1 MDDAGVRKCVFYQ
14 NQSATVDCW
23 EETRDVK
30 EISYQIIQA
39 YDFRT
44 IPTNLKKAPTS
55 GISLLQIAAYA
66 DQMIKQE
73 NPGPNICA
81 SSTVGKRC
89 IITNGYRKVAEHER
103 PPWGFFRRHHITAQE
118 LGMHCT
124 EEP

>member
-55 GISLLQIAAYA
+55 GISLLQILCRSN
-66 DQMIKQE
+66 DQAEKSWAE
-73 NPGPNICA
+73 YL
-81 SSTVGKRC
+81 C
-89 IITNGYRKVAEHER
+89 IVNSG
-103 PPWGFFRRHHITAQE
+103 
-118 LGMHCT
+118 
-124 EEP
+124 EEMYYY